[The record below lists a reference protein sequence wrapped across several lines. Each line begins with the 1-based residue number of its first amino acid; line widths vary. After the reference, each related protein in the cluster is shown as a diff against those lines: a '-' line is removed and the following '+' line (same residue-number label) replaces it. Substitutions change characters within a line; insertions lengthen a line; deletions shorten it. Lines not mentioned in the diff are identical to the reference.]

1 MRRIVHRMPA
11 MHRSKPALLLSIAL
25 SPVLFFALSPAFAQ
39 DAGNWSLDPGVLAA
53 GNDLLQRAPDRE
65 VDALFQA
72 VHAAARDDDQAQAM
86 CALFAPGADR
96 SLDALDTAAAQLD
109 PASRE
114 RFATAVADVLV
125 ASLQSPPQPW
135 DAAAAK
141 QSLKAAAATAA
152 ILHDGFLAGLNAGG
166 DDADSRAARCRSL
179 RWLLDAMK
187 LRPAPERAAMT
198 RLLLAQGLSYLGGA
212 ATERTPQATP

>member
-11 MHRSKPALLLSIAL
+11 MHRFKLGLLLSIAL
-25 SPVLFFALSPAFAQ
+25 SPALAQ
-39 DAGNWSLDPGVLAA
+39 DAGSWSFDPGVLVA

-72 VHAAARDDDQAQAM
+72 VHAAAQDDDQAQAM

-141 QSLKAAAATAA
+141 QSLKAAGATAA

-166 DDADSRAARCRSL
+166 NDADSRASRCRSL
-179 RWLLDAMK
+179 RWLLDAMQS
-187 LRPAPERAAMT
+187 RPAPERAAMT
-198 RLLLAQGLSYLGGA
+198 RLLLAQGLALLGNMPGDSVA
-212 ATERTPQATP
+212 PAVP

>member
-1 MRRIVHRMPA
+1 
-11 MHRSKPALLLSIAL
+11 MHGLKLALLLSLA
-25 SPVLFFALSPAFAQ
+25 SPIVPSPASAQ
-39 DAGNWSLDPGVLAA
+39 DTDAWSLDPGVLVA
-53 GNDLLQRAPDRE
+53 GTDLLQRAPDRE

-72 VHAAARDDDQAQAM
+72 VHAATQDNRQAQAM

-96 SLDALDTAAAQLD
+96 SLGALDAAAAQLD

-114 RFATAVADVLV
+114 RFATAVADMLV

-152 ILHDGFLAGLNAGG
+152 ILHDGFLAGLNADGNG
-166 DDADSRAARCRSL
+166 ADSRASRCRSL
-179 RWLLDAMK
+179 RWLLDAMQS
-187 LRPAPERAAMT
+187 RPAPERAAMT
-198 RLLLAQGLSYLGGA
+198 RLLLAQGLAYLGNAPGDGA
-212 ATERTPQATP
+212 RPATP

>member
-1 MRRIVHRMPA
+1 MRRM
-11 MHRSKPALLLSIAL
+11 KLALLLSF
-25 SPVLFFALSPAFAQ
+25 SLSPAFAQ
-39 DAGNWSLDPGVLAA
+39 DMGGWSFDPGVLVA

-72 VHAAARDDDQAQAM
+72 VHAAAQDDSQAQAM

-96 SLDALDTAAAQLD
+96 SLDALDAAAAQLG

-152 ILHDGFLAGLNAGG
+152 ILHDGFLVGLNADGNG
-166 DDADSRAARCRSL
+166 ADSRASRCRSL
-179 RWLLDAMK
+179 RWLLDAMQS
-187 LRPAPERAAMT
+187 RPAPERAAMT
-198 RLLLAQGLSYLGGA
+198 RLLLTQGLAYLGSAPG
-212 ATERTPQATP
+212 ESVPRTAP